1 MFRSIKKI
9 FIRLPSVYKKGNFC
23 ESGVPYL
30 KGPIK
35 CLSLNKHPC
44 QAQPTLVDVNPDEA
58 LFYQFTD
65 SIKIVEGAG
74 TLLMIYMLAFVFQI
88 K

>member
-9 FIRLPSVYKKGNFC
+9 FIRLSSVYKKGNFC

-44 QAQPTLVDVNPDEA
+44 QAQPTLVDVNSDEA
-58 LFYQFTD
+58 LFYQFTV
-65 SIKIVEGAG
+65 SIIIAEGAG
-74 TLLMIYMLAFVFQI
+74 TLLMIYMLVCVFQI